1 MQTADDR
8 LDDMITIADA
18 TGYSLDEIIPVLGK
32 CDQSTFDAVAD
43 NPSRLPLYMKSSVKP

>member
-1 MQTADDR
+1 LQTADDR
-8 LDDMITIADA
+8 LDAMIAIADA

-43 NPSRLPLYMKSSVKP
+43 SPSRLPLYMKSSVNP

>member
-8 LDDMITIADA
+8 LDAMIAIADA

-43 NPSRLPLYMKSSVKP
+43 SPSRLPLYMKSSVNP